1 MYHVI
6 MNDPMKTR
14 KVLSCMAITG
24 IIKNKKNI
32 ILFTFVGIMSCLC
45 YRHCQEIIVFSSV
58 GHNRY
63 ISATFYV

>member
-1 MYHVI
+1 MIPSLFRYFIFLFFFFFIVNNI
-6 MNDPMKTR
+6 MEQIG
-14 KVLSCMAITG
+14 AISG
-24 IIKNKKNI
+24 
-32 ILFTFVGIMSCLC
+32 LVGKC